1 MLKLWGAGLIF
12 AAGLYGILLRKRE
25 NEARKKQLWQW
36 IELLEAMG
44 SEIRWHHVSLS
55 AFLQRQPITNKVSQ
69 YMKSKYTL
77 QQSWVKIIND
87 VGDKGIEEILK
98 NIRFSGDQEYLL
110 ASIALAIEQLR
121 DLERNRRQKTAIQ
134 EKIQNAAVFSVA
146 GLLIILLL

>member
-1 MLKLWGAGLIF
+1 MLKLWGAGLIL

-87 VGDKGIEEILK
+87 VGDKEIEEIL
-98 NIRFSGDQEYLL
+98 NYIRFSGDQEYLL

-121 DLERNRRQKTAIQ
+121 DLESNRRQRAAVQ
-134 EKIQNAAVFSVA
+134 EKIQNAAVLSA
-146 GLLIILLL
+146 LGLLIILLL

>member
-1 MLKLWGAGLIF
+1 MLKLWGAGLIL
-12 AAGLYGILLRKRE
+12 AAGLYGILLRKGE
-25 NEARKKQLWQW
+25 NETRKKQLWQW
-36 IELLEAMG
+36 IELLETMG

-55 AFLQRQPITNKVSQ
+55 EFLQRQPITNKVSQ

-87 VGDKGIEEILK
+87 VGDKEIETILK

-110 ASIALAIEQLR
+110 ASIVLAIEQLR
-121 DLERNRRQKTAIQ
+121 DLESNRRQKAATQ